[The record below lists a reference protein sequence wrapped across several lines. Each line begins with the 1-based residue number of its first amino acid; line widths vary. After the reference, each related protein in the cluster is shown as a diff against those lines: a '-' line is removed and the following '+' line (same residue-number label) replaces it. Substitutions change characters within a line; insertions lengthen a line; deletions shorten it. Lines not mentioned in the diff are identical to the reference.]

1 MGSERTLLIT
11 GASSDVGLSLIR
23 KAAENYQRIIAHY
36 HRSNQGLLL
45 LKEEF
50 GDKIVPV
57 QADFMDIQSTL
68 LFAEKVVLDD
78 LCPDHFVHLPAPPLN
93 NIKFSKSDW
102 SDFEVELSTSFR
114 SAVILCQKILPLMA
128 KKKSGKVVF
137 MLSYSVVNQPTMK
150 FAAPYTSIKYAL
162 LGLMKSLSAEYADKG
177 VTVNGISPSM
187 INTKFLAGVP
197 EMVIQKN
204 ALESPLKR
212 NLQVQDIL
220 PAFEFLLS
228 DGADCITGQNLAV
241 TGGK

>member
-1 MGSERTLLIT
+1 MNDDKTLLIT

-23 KAAENYQRIIAHY
+23 KVAKNYQRIIAHY
-36 HRSNQGLLL
+36 HHSDQGLLL
-45 LKEEF
+45 LKEEV
-50 GDKIVPV
+50 GEKIVSM
-57 QADFMDIQSTL
+57 QADFTDLQSTL
-68 LFAEKVVLDD
+68 QFAEKVIGDGTS
-78 LCPDHFVHLPAPPLN
+78 PDHFIHLPAPPLN
-93 NIKFSKSDW
+93 NNKFSKSNW

-128 KKKSGKVVF
+128 KKKLGKVVF
-137 MLSYSVVNQPTMK
+137 MPSYCVVNQPAMK
-150 FAAPYTSIKYAL
+150 FAVPYTSTKYAL
-162 LGLMKSLSAEYADKG
+162 LGLMKCLSAEYADKG
-177 VTVNGISPSM
+177 VTVNGVSPSM

-197 EMVIQKN
+197 ELVIQKN

-220 PAFEFLLS
+220 SAFDFFLS